1 METLDPRSFLLTI
14 HPFDRLENGDLT
26 RVVSALDIHYYKAGD
41 RILAREST
49 PEHYFIVAKGVV
61 EQSGGEAERTVFGP
75 KDSFD
80 ALGVIRPPLRY
91 DYTALEETILF
102 ALPAKRFLSLIKE
115 NAAFESY
122 YLEDISKRID
132 ALLSRD
138 ANRELSGFMLTRIK
152 ESYFRPL
159 AMVTPQTPIFE
170 AVEKM
175 SQTSA
180 TAVLVDFGG
189 EYGVVS
195 DSDLRRRVILERRNY
210 DEPIGPIATRPVLT
224 IENEDFLWSA
234 LLIMTER
241 SIKRLVVTKD
251 GVPAGMIEQMDL
263 ISAMSHKSHLMQI
276 QIQKAASIEEV
287 QKAAQMIEHLI
298 RSLQNQ
304 GVKVRHITA
313 LLGRLNA
320 LIYRK
325 LWSLIAP
332 PAVIENSCLIVMGSE
347 GRREQTLR
355 TDQDNALIIRDG
367 FDHPELQSATARL
380 NDALVACGFPLC
392 EGKVMAREPFW
403 RKPKAAYKAQIDACS
418 DTPDAQKLMELAIL
432 YDARAVAGD
441 ENLLSG
447 IKRYLIEQFND
458 NATLLSNFARGTLA
472 FETPLSLFAN
482 FVTAKNDH
490 AGEMEL
496 KKGGLFAIVQGV
508 RSLAVEQG
516 LNQTGTFERIEAL
529 LASGVLQKEMASDL
543 IEAFDFLLTL
553 RLGAQLEKLARRQ
566 APDNYVN
573 PAKLSKIERDIL
585 RDALKIID
593 GFKKLI
599 GYHFKLGLVG

>member
-1 METLDPRSFLLTI
+1 METLDPRSFLLSI
-14 HPFDRLENGDLT
+14 HPFDRLEADRLKQ
-26 RVVSALDIHYYKAGD
+26 VVDALDIHYYQAGD
-41 RILAREST
+41 RILARGVT
-49 PEHYFIVAKGVV
+49 PEHYFVIAKGVV
-61 EQSGGEAERTVFGP
+61 EQSGSEAERTVFGP

-102 ALPAKRFLSLIKE
+102 ALPAKRFLALVKE
-115 NAAFESY
+115 SEAFESY
-122 YLEDISKRID
+122 YLEDISKRVD

-138 ANRELSGFMLTRIK
+138 AHHELSGFMLTRIK

-159 AMVTPQTPIFE
+159 AIVTPETSIHK

-180 TAVLVDFGG
+180 TAVLVDFDGQ
-189 EYGVVS
+189 YGVVS
-195 DSDLRRRVILERRNY
+195 DSDLRRRVILERRSY
-210 DEPIGPIATRPVLT
+210 DEPIGPLATRPVLT
-224 IENEDFLWSA
+224 VESEDFLWSA
-234 LLIMTER
+234 LLLMTER
-241 SIKRLVVTKD
+241 NIKRLVVVQE
-251 GVPAGMIEQMDL
+251 GQPAGMIEQMDL
-263 ISAMSHKSHLMQI
+263 LSAMSHKSHLMQI
-276 QIQKAASIEEV
+276 QIQKAASIDEV

-298 RSLQNQ
+298 RSLQSQ

-320 LIYRK
+320 QIYRK
-325 LWSLIAP
+325 LWELIAP
-332 PAVIENSCLIVMGSE
+332 KEIIDNSCLIVMGSE

-355 TDQDNALIIRDG
+355 TDQDNALIVRDG
-367 FDHPELQSATARL
+367 FDHPDLENSAKRL

-392 EGKVMAREPFW
+392 DGGVMARESFW
-403 RKPKAAYKAQIDACS
+403 RKPKAAFKAQIAACTDA
-418 DTPDAQKLMELAIL
+418 PDAEKLMQLAIL
-432 YDARAVAGD
+432 YDGRAVAGD
-441 ENLLSG
+441 ESLLNG
-447 IKRYLIEQFND
+447 VKLNLIEQFND

-482 FVTAKNDH
+482 FVTAKDDH

-508 RSLAVEQG
+508 RSLSVERG
-516 LNQTGTFERIEAL
+516 IKETGTFERIEL
-529 LASGVLQKEMASDL
+529 LASAGVLEQEMASDL

-553 RLGAQLEKLARRQ
+553 RLGSQLEKLSRRQ
-566 APDNYVN
+566 RPDNYIN

-585 RDALKIID
+585 RDSFKIVD
-593 GFKKLI
+593 RFKKLI